1 MTPYAIREVPA
12 HLFLVLL
19 INLALIVLV
28 AVVAGVGRV
37 AIGMAG
43 GARVPRAAMVHRE
56 GMGTIVGGRAPGAG
70 RMAEGTIEPE

>member
-1 MTPYAIREVPA
+1 MTAHAVGKVPA

-19 INLALIVLV
+19 INLAVIVLV

-43 GARVPRAAMVHRE
+43 GARVPRAAMVHGE
-56 GMGTIVGGRAPGAG
+56 SMGTIVGGRAPGAG